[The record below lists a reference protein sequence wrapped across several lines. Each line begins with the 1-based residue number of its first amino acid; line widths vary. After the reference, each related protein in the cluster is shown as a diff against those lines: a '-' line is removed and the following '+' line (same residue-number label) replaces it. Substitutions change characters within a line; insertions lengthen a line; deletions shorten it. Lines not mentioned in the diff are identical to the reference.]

1 MSSISSVAGGGDFA
15 LTSSQMGV
23 FLGHELSDLPQV
35 YNGSDYW
42 LIRGRV
48 DVPCFKRAVC
58 RVVAEASSLHIRLYR
73 ECHEVRQTLEP
84 QEDFDLE
91 FIDFS
96 NAPEPLAMA
105 REHMFGDTEQAC
117 DLFVSPLFKFTLICL
132 SANEFIFYQR
142 YHHIVQD
149 GLGSHLII
157 HRLAEVYSSLLVNQ
171 VPTPGSFGPF
181 EELVA
186 ADIAYRNSAKFE
198 RDREYW
204 TSRFQDVPEPLSLA
218 RKEAPLA
225 GTCRYRKAF
234 SSGVVTLLHEL
245 PEKLGFNFSQL
256 LIALTCMY
264 LYKMTGQ
271 QEVVVGLPVT
281 GRVGKSQRN
290 IPGLMSNILPIRL
303 SILPKH
309 NLQDVLSKVRR
320 EVKATLL
327 HQQYRYE
334 DILRDLNLLATQ
346 QELFKA
352 TVNIERFGRTPLF
365 GEAVASPNNIAN
377 GPAKDLNIFFFCDDA
392 TENIVLGMDANS
404 LLYDESQL
412 ESYADGLQG
421 LFTRVL
427 NNPQSP
433 VGLFNLLSPQ
443 EAQRALLEPNQT
455 SCELPRLTLPELFE
469 AQVERTPEALAL
481 GHGDEQ
487 LTYRQ
492 LNDRV
497 NRMAHLLVE
506 LEVSR
511 GDGVG
516 VSLSRSTSMLV
527 ALLAIAKVG
536 ATYIPMDPYYPQ
548 ERLNTIVEV
557 AKPVLMLVE
566 RSGRYRPARGV
577 RCCALDDARV
587 QEWLSC
593 LSSQKKLR
601 TTGAGLDAAYVLFTS
616 GSTGTPKGVVIPHG
630 CLSNFLFSMQRQLQL
645 QTGDRFLATTTL
657 GFDIAG
663 LELFLPLISG
673 AQVIIA
679 SREAAVDPMLL
690 AAQISHHRI
699 THLQGTPALW
709 QGLVEY
715 QPQALASLTALV
727 GGDSLGNRL
736 AGEMCRLAQR
746 VYHVYGPT
754 ETTIW
759 STLHRLDSDA
769 DEALSIGSPILN
781 TQVYI
786 LDSGLQPLPA
796 GQAGELYIAGQGL
809 ARGYLSRPDI
819 TSDRFVANPYGEKGS
834 RMYRTGD
841 LAYFG
846 TDQRL
851 YFLGRA
857 DNQVKIRGYR
867 IELGEIEAAL
877 GLCPGVK
884 NAVVVARAEPK
895 QLVGYVVADEGQALS
910 SQKLREAVGEQLP
923 DYMVPAAIMILPVL
937 PLTPN
942 GKVNRAALPV
952 PTFEARSVQLAITS
966 QEQVLCGVFAEVL
979 AIAPPGI
986 DESFF
991 DLGGHSLLAM
1001 QLVSRL
1007 RSIFQ
1012 VELPLKAVFDA
1023 PTVGQ
1028 LCEVIGR
1035 SGLAPSRA
1043 PLEKQPR
1050 PLLLP
1055 MSFAQQRLWFL
1066 EEVSPSSA
1074 YNMPLV
1080 LQMTGGLDEVGLRL
1094 AVQDVLLRHE
1104 SLRTLLSRQEGV
1116 AVQQVVEATQLVF
1129 QLERQE
1135 IEAGQLQQCL
1145 LQACGQHFELSR
1157 ELPVKGVLYAL
1168 DAEHHVLLLLVHHS
1182 AGDGGSLRPLM
1193 NDLAT
1198 AYRAWT
1204 QGGAPD
1210 WPALPV
1216 QYADYCLWQRQLLG
1230 DERTPTATCEQQIQY
1245 WKQQLAGLPDELRL
1259 ATDHARRALPSHQG
1273 GQVALDLPASLYPA
1287 LQALAQSNGA
1297 SLFMVLQAC
1306 LALFLHRMG
1315 AGTDIPLGTPVD
1327 GRTDQALTEL
1337 VGFFVNTLVLRTDL
1351 SGDPDM
1357 PTLIAR
1363 VRETTLQGIAH
1374 QDVPFERIVEELNP
1388 VRSLSRH
1395 PLFQIMLVLQNHE
1408 RSTADFSPLKVEQQE
1423 LQVSTAKF
1431 DLSFVFD
1438 EDRGSGLLRGH
1449 IEYATDLYEVRTVTA
1464 LAERLVRL
1472 LEAVVEQPQQRI
1484 SQFALLAPEERRQ
1497 VLQAWNDTSRPLP
1510 EGSLAALFERQVRRT
1525 PEAIAVSAGQQ
1536 RLSYRQLN
1544 TLANRLAHRLTVL
1557 TNDREPCIGL
1567 LLERSIECVVAMLA
1581 TIKMGGA
1588 YVPLRPGDPVERQQM
1603 MLDDAGVRILLS
1615 ESAMG
1620 RPALRVE
1627 QVVFVDED
1635 STLFAEDF
1643 DDLRLQVA
1651 PDSLA
1656 YIMYSSGST
1665 GAPKGIAVTQE
1676 NIIGLACD
1684 QSWRQ
1689 GDYQRVLL
1697 HSSIAFDA
1705 STFEFWVPLLHGGR
1719 LIVAPRG
1726 ELDVATLADIIVR
1739 EEVSALWLT
1748 AGLFRLI
1755 AEEEPGCLAGVRQVL
1770 AGGDVLP
1777 KAAVAALLARH
1788 PQQTIINGY
1797 GPTEATTFTT
1807 LHRMNSKPPHTTS
1820 VPIGSPLD
1828 NTRVYVLDDYLQ
1840 PVPVG
1845 VRGELYIAGSGLA
1858 RGYVNNAGL
1867 TARHFVA
1874 NPFGAPGERLYRTGD
1889 LVRWHADQ
1897 VLEYLG
1903 RGDSQLKIRGF
1914 RIETGEVEAVLALC
1928 PGVAQVLVK
1937 DFEDRPGNK
1946 QLVAYVIAQEGVSC
1960 GQADVILHA
1969 RTHLPDYMVP
1979 AAVTLLEQFPLTANG
1994 KIDQRALPAPEFI
2007 GGQGRDARNVQED
2020 LLCRLFADTLGV
2032 DAVGIDDNFF
2042 ELGGHSLLAMRLIN
2056 SIRKTFNVELSVR
2069 SLFEA
2074 PCVAQLGEQL
2084 TQGAPARPALQ
2095 ARPRPEQ
2102 LRLSFA
2108 QQRLWLIDRIEGRK
2122 ATYNMPLVVHLDGTV
2137 DEQALATALNDVVQ
2151 RHESLRTRFHEQSDG
2166 QAYQYIVSAEAA
2178 ACELLCHDVTAEQLP
2193 GALAQASQHLFDLAR
2208 ENPFRAWLFR
2218 QGPQRSVLLLLM
2230 HHIASDGA
2238 SLEPLLEDFSAS
2250 YNARLQGQA
2259 PQWQALSVQYADYT
2273 LWQRDLLGDGHDAES
2288 TLSRLLD
2295 YWKKTLD
2302 DLPQELPLPF
2312 DRPRGLTASYRGEH
2326 LQFLIEPA
2334 LHQALQNLA
2343 RQHNASLYMLLQ
2355 AALSVLL
2362 NRLGGGIDIPLGM
2375 AIAGRTDAAL
2385 APLVGFFTNTLVL
2398 RSDVSGN
2405 PSFSTLLKR
2414 VREQALQAYAHQEV
2428 PFETLV
2434 EALNPERSLA
2444 RHPLFQVM
2452 LVLQNQAR
2460 GTLELDQLQ
2469 SRVEV
2474 PQLQVAKFD
2483 LTFNI
2488 IEGQS
2493 YGGQAG
2499 ELKGEIEY
2507 ATDLFDEQTVSR
2519 IAGYFISLL
2528 SSIVQAPQTPIA
2540 QLPMLAAQ
2548 ERQQMLVDWSANLRE
2563 TLPARTFPEQFEYFV
2578 QHSPDALAL
2587 LGDGIRLT
2595 YAQLNQRAERLAR
2608 YMRMQGVGVEDV
2620 VAVALPRSVEMI
2632 VSLLAILKAGAAYL
2646 SLDPDYPLERLRY
2659 MLEDAAPRLLLSN
2672 RPISCRLCAACPCV
2686 YLDDPETQALL
2697 AGLSDSPAVSLSSG
2711 LQVDNAAYVIYTSG
2725 STGRP
2730 KAVWVTHRG
2739 INSLATS
2746 VREAFKITTQSRVL
2760 QFASPSFDAAFW
2772 DISMALLNGARL
2784 VIADADSLLPGEA
2797 LSRLI
2802 DEQGVTH
2809 ATLPPVGL
2817 AVMPRENTLPTLDT
2831 LVVAGD
2837 ACQPELVEHWSKGR
2851 RMINAYG
2858 PSEATVCSTFSP
2870 PLSGRTPLSIGS
2882 PIINSQVYVL
2892 DRYLQ
2897 PVPPG
2902 VDGDLYIAGQ
2912 GLARGYMKQPQLTA
2926 ERFVANPYGA
2936 PGSRMY
2942 RSGDVARWR
2951 ADGQLVFVGRA
2962 DQQIKI
2968 RGFRVELGEIES
2980 VLLQHEAVAQVAV
2993 IMRESASGHKQL
3005 LGYVVPHDAD
3015 FDPRNLRQYLLAQL
3029 PDYMVPAALIK
3040 LGSIPTTPNGKLDRR
3055 ALPEPEKTQ
3064 GDTRRARN
3072 RKEGTLCE
3080 LFAEVLALEHVGID
3094 DSFFELGGDS
3104 ITAIQLVARARLKG
3118 WRLLPRQ
3125 IFEHKNPAALAQQL
3139 EPLEE
3144 VSGEE
3149 QVAAIGTLPAT
3160 PIIHWL
3166 ADNPGSIEGF
3176 AQSVLL
3182 QVPSQLSEPT
3192 LRQLMAL
3199 LVCHH
3204 DVLRLRAVRRTGQSW
3219 TLEVPGAD
3227 QAESAFTL
3235 QVVNAAALDDEQL
3248 RQSIVVHAEQAKR
3261 RLSPEQ
3267 GRMAAVVWFE
3277 RGPDKPGRLLW
3288 ILHHLV
3294 VDGVSWRILVS
3305 DLEAAWQALVADR
3318 IPMLAPVQTSFR
3330 AWAHKLA
3337 DEAAGRAGQL
3347 PYWSGVLN
3355 TPDPLLSARALDPE
3369 QDTTQHSASL
3379 QVELPGSFTQ
3389 PLLGSVPALFHGGV
3403 NDVLLAAF
3411 ALAICDW
3418 RRRFAVEQG
3427 TAVLLDVE
3435 GHGRETVA
3443 GAELSRTVGW
3453 FTSLYPVC
3461 LDPGRVRGED
3471 PTSLG
3476 QAIKRVK
3483 EQLRQVPGNGLDF
3496 GLLRYLDPTTA
3507 PQLAALGSRQIGFN
3521 YMGRLAAGNER
3532 DWAPVEDSAL
3542 LDPAADADFAL
3553 PHGISLN
3560 AVARER
3566 AGETVLVAHW
3576 TWAEQ
3581 LFDATDIQALAERW
3595 FHWLRAFSQLGDT
3608 SGVGGLTPSDLAM
3621 VSVEQSALDKL
3632 QSKWKKKK

>member
-1 MSSISSVAGGGDFA
+1 
-15 LTSSQMGV
+15 
-23 FLGHELSDLPQV
+23 
-35 YNGSDYW
+35 
-42 LIRGRV
+42 
-48 DVPCFKRAVC
+48 
-58 RVVAEASSLHIRLYR
+58 
-73 ECHEVRQTLEP
+73 
-84 QEDFDLE
+84 
-91 FIDFS
+91 
-96 NAPEPLAMA
+96 
-105 REHMFGDTEQAC
+105 
-117 DLFVSPLFKFTLICL
+117 
-132 SANEFIFYQR
+132 
-142 YHHIVQD
+142 
-149 GLGSHLII
+149 
-157 HRLAEVYSSLLVNQ
+157 
-171 VPTPGSFGPF
+171 
-181 EELVA
+181 
-186 ADIAYRNSAKFE
+186 
-198 RDREYW
+198 
-204 TSRFQDVPEPLSLA
+204 
-218 RKEAPLA
+218 
-225 GTCRYRKAF
+225 
-234 SSGVVTLLHEL
+234 
-245 PEKLGFNFSQL
+245 
-256 LIALTCMY
+256 
-264 LYKMTGQ
+264 
-271 QEVVVGLPVT
+271 
-281 GRVGKSQRN
+281 
-290 IPGLMSNILPIRL
+290 
-303 SILPKH
+303 
-309 NLQDVLSKVRR
+309 
-320 EVKATLL
+320 
-327 HQQYRYE
+327 
-334 DILRDLNLLATQ
+334 
-346 QELFKA
+346 
-352 TVNIERFGRTPLF
+352 
-365 GEAVASPNNIAN
+365 
-377 GPAKDLNIFFFCDDA
+377 
-392 TENIVLGMDANS
+392 
-404 LLYDESQL
+404 
-412 ESYADGLQG
+412 
-421 LFTRVL
+421 
-427 NNPQSP
+427 
-433 VGLFNLLSPQ
+433 
-443 EAQRALLEPNQT
+443 
-455 SCELPRLTLPELFE
+455 
-469 AQVERTPEALAL
+469 
-481 GHGDEQ
+481 
-487 LTYRQ
+487 
-492 LNDRV
+492 
-497 NRMAHLLVE
+497 
-506 LEVSR
+506 

-516 VSLSRSTSMLV
+516 VSLPRSTQMLV
-527 ALLAIAKVG
+527 ALLAIAKLG
-536 ATYIPMDPYYPQ
+536 ATYIPMDPDYPQ

-557 AKPVLMLVE
+557 AKPVLLLVE
-566 RSGRYRPARGV
+566 HTGRYWPARGV
-577 RCCALDDARV
+577 RCCALDDAQV
-587 QEWLSC
+587 
-593 LSSQKKLR
+593 R
-601 TTGAGLDAAYVLFTS
+601 TWISRQFAQNPQRAASHALDAAYVLFTS

-630 CLSNFLFSMQRQLQL
+630 CLSNFLFSMQRQVQL
-645 QTGDRFLATTTL
+645 QPGDRFLATTTL
-657 GFDIAG
+657 SFDIAG

-679 SREAAVDPMLL
+679 SREVAVDPVLL
-690 AAQISHHRI
+690 AAQISHQRI

-709 QGLVEY
+709 QGLVEH

-727 GGDSLGNRL
+727 GGDSLSNRL
-736 AGEMCRLAQR
+736 AGDMCRLAHR

-769 DEALSIGSPILN
+769 GDALSIGSPILN

-786 LDSGLQPLPA
+786 LDSGLQPLPS

-819 TSDRFVANPYGEKGS
+819 TSDRFVANPYGGKGS

-846 TDQRL
+846 SDQCL

-884 NAVVVARAEPK
+884 SAVVVARAEPK

-910 SQKLREAVGEQLP
+910 SRKLRQAIGEQLP
-923 DYMVPAAIMILPVL
+923 DYMVPAAIMILPAL

-942 GKVNRAALPV
+942 GKINRAALPA
-952 PTFEARSVQLAITS
+952 PTFEARSAQGAITS

-979 AIAPPGI
+979 AIAPPGV

-1035 SGLAPSRA
+1035 SGLAPLRPA
-1043 PLEKQPR
+1043 LEQRPR
-1050 PLLLP
+1050 PALLP

-1066 EEVSPSSA
+1066 EEMSPSSA

-1080 LQMTGGLDEVGLRL
+1080 LQIEGALDEMSLRL
-1094 AVQDVLLRHE
+1094 AVRDVLLRHQ
-1104 SLRTLLSRQEGV
+1104 SLRTLLLRQEGV
-1116 AVQQVVEATQLVF
+1116 AVQQVVEATRLVF

-1135 IEAGQLQQCL
+1135 VKADQVQQCV
-1145 LQACGQHFELSR
+1145 LQASRQHFQLSR

-1198 AYRAWT
+1198 AYRAWS

-1210 WPALPV
+1210 WQALPV

-1230 DERTPTATCEQQIQY
+1230 DEQAPSATGQQQIQY
-1245 WKQQLAGLPDELRL
+1245 WKQQLAGLPDELSL
-1259 ATDHARRALPSHQG
+1259 ATDHPRRTLPTHQG
-1273 GQVALDLPASLYPA
+1273 AQVALELPASLYPA
-1287 LQALAQSNGA
+1287 LLGLAQSNGA

-1315 AGTDIPLGTPVD
+1315 AGTDILLGAPVD
-1327 GRTDQALTEL
+1327 GRTDQALTDL
-1337 VGFFVNTLVLRTDL
+1337 IGFFVNTLVLRTDL

-1408 RSTADFSPLKVEQQE
+1408 RSTADFSPLRVEQQE
-1423 LQVSTAKF
+1423 LEATTAKF

-1438 EDRGSGLLRGH
+1438 EDRAAGLLRGH
-1449 IEYATDLYEVRTVTA
+1449 IEYSTDLYEARTVSA
-1464 LAERLVRL
+1464 FAERFARL
-1472 LEAVVEQPQQRI
+1472 LTAVVEQPQQRI
-1484 SQFALLAPEERRQ
+1484 SQFALLAPAERRD
-1497 VLQAWNDTSRPLP
+1497 VLQAWNDTCRPLP
-1510 EGSLAALFERQVRRT
+1510 EGSLATLFERQVRRT

-1536 RLSYRQLN
+1536 RLSYGQLN
-1544 TLANRLAHRLTVL
+1544 ALANRLAHRLL
-1557 TNDREPCIGL
+1557 ALADGGEPCIGL

-1581 TIKMGGA
+1581 TIKVGGA
-1588 YVPLRPGDPVERQQM
+1588 YVPLRPGDPVERQQI

-1615 ESAMG
+1615 DSAIGM
-1620 RPALRVE
+1620 PALQVE
-1627 QVVFVDED
+1627 HVVFVDED
-1635 STLFAEDF
+1635 ATLPAGDFADPQ
-1643 DDLRLQVA
+1643 RQVA

-1665 GAPKGIAVTQE
+1665 GTPKGIAVTQG
-1676 NIIGLACD
+1676 NVISLACD

-1689 GDYQRVLL
+1689 DDYQRVLL
-1697 HSSIAFDA
+1697 HSPIAFDA

-1726 ELDVATLADIIVR
+1726 ELDVASLADIIVR
-1739 EEVSALWLT
+1739 EDVSALWLT

-1755 AEEEPGCLAGVRQVL
+1755 AEEEPDCLAGVRQIL

-1788 PQQTIINGY
+1788 PHQTIINGY

-1807 LHRMNSKPPHTTS
+1807 LHRMRSKPPQTTS

-1828 NTRVYVLDDYLQ
+1828 NTRVYVLDNYLQ

-1845 VRGELYIAGSGLA
+1845 VQGELYIAGTGLA
-1858 RGYVNNAGL
+1858 RGYVNNPRL
-1867 TARHFVA
+1867 TAKHFVA
-1874 NPFGAPGERLYRTGD
+1874 NPFGAPGERLYRSGD

-1903 RGDSQLKIRGF
+1903 RSDSQLKIRGF
-1914 RIETGEVEAVLALC
+1914 RIETGEVEAVLAQCL
-1928 PGVAQVLVK
+1928 GVAQVLVK
-1937 DFEDRPGNK
+1937 DFEGRPGSK
-1946 QLVAYVIAQEGVSC
+1946 QLVAYVIAQEG
-1960 GQADVILHA
+1960 ADCEPASVIVHA

-1994 KIDQRALPAPEFI
+1994 KIDQRALPAPEFT
-2007 GGQGRDARNVQED
+2007 GGQGRHARNAQED
-2020 LLCRLFADTLGV
+2020 LLCRLFADALGI

-2056 SIRKTFNVELSVR
+2056 SIRKAFNVELSVR

-2137 DEQALATALNDVVQ
+2137 DEQALAAALNDVVQ
-2151 RHESLRTRFHEQSDG
+2151 RHESLRTQFHEQPDG
-2166 QAYQYIVSAEAA
+2166 QVYQYIVGAEAS

-2193 GALAQASQHLFDLAR
+2193 GALAQASLHLFDLAR

-2218 QGPQRSVLLLLM
+2218 QDQQRSVLLLLM

-2238 SLEPLLEDFSAS
+2238 SLEPLMEDFSAS

-2259 PQWQALSVQYADYT
+2259 PQWRALSVQYADYT
-2273 LWQRDLLGDGHDAES
+2273 LWQHELLGDGHDAQS

-2295 YWKKTLD
+2295 YWKQALD

-2312 DRPRGLTASYRGEH
+2312 DRPRGLAASYRGEH
-2326 LQFLIEPA
+2326 LYFQIEPA
-2334 LHQALQNLA
+2334 LHQALQTLA

-2362 NRLGGGIDIPLGM
+2362 NRLGSGTDIPLGM

-2398 RSDVSGN
+2398 RTDVSGN
-2405 PSFSTLLKR
+2405 PSFNTLLKR

-2460 GTLELDQLQ
+2460 GALELDRLQ

-2474 PQLQVAKFD
+2474 PQLPVAKFD

-2488 IEGQS
+2488 IEGPLHD
-2493 YGGQAG
+2493 GLAG
-2499 ELKGEIEY
+2499 ELRGEIEY
-2507 ATDLFDEQTVSR
+2507 ATDLFDAQTVSC
-2519 IAGYFISLL
+2519 IAGYFINLISA
-2528 SSIVQAPQTPIA
+2528 IVQAPHTPIA
-2540 QLPMLAAQ
+2540 QLPILAPQ
-2548 ERQQMLVDWSANLRE
+2548 QRQQILVDWSANHRE

-2578 QHSPDALAL
+2578 RHSPDAPAL

-2608 YMRMQGVGVEDV
+2608 HIRMQGIGVEDV
-2620 VAVALPRSVEMI
+2620 VAIALPRSVEMI
-2632 VSLLAILKAGAAYL
+2632 VSLLAILKAGATYL
-2646 SLDPDYPLERLRY
+2646 SLDPDYPQERLRY
-2659 MLEDAAPRLLLSN
+2659 MLEDAAPRLLLSD
-2672 RPISCRLCAACPCV
+2672 RATSDKLSAACPCV
-2686 YLDDPETQALL
+2686 YLDDPQTQALL
-2697 AGLSDSPAVSLSSG
+2697 ASLSDSPAVSLSSG

-2746 VREAFKITTQSRVL
+2746 VREAFKVTAQSRVL

-2817 AVMPRENTLPTLDT
+2817 AVMPRENTLPTLNT

-2837 ACQPELVEHWSKGR
+2837 ACQPELVEYWSRGR

-2858 PSEATVCSTFSP
+2858 PSEATVCSTISP
-2870 PLSGRTPLSIGS
+2870 PLAGRTPPSIGS

-2936 PGSRMY
+2936 SGSRMY

-2951 ADGQLVFVGRA
+2951 TDGQLIFVGRA

-2980 VLLQHEAVAQVAV
+2980 VLLQHAAVAQVAV
-2993 IMRESASGHKQL
+2993 IMRESASGNKQL

-3040 LGSIPTTPNGKLDRR
+3040 LESIPTTPNGKLDRR
-3055 ALPEPEKTQ
+3055 ALPEPELTQ
-3064 GDTRRARN
+3064 SDARRARN
-3072 RKEGTLCE
+3072 QKEQTLCE
-3080 LFAEVLALEHVGID
+3080 LFAEVLGLAQVGID

-3125 IFEHKNPAALAQQL
+3125 IFEHKHPAALALQL
-3139 EPLEE
+3139 EPLDEA
-3144 VSGEE
+3144 SGEE
-3149 QVAAIGTLPAT
+3149 QIAAVGTLPAT

-3182 QVPSQLSEPT
+3182 QVPSQLSAPA

-3199 LVCHH
+3199 LVRHH
-3204 DVLRLRAVRRTGQSW
+3204 DVLRLRATRSTGQPW
-3219 TLEVPGAD
+3219 QLEVLGTD
-3227 QAESAFTL
+3227 QAESALTL

-3248 RQSIVVHAEQAKR
+3248 RQSIVTHAEQAKR

-3267 GRMAAVVWFE
+3267 GRMTAVVWFE

-3288 ILHHLV
+3288 TLHHLA

-3305 DLEAAWQALVADR
+3305 DLEAAWQALVAAR
-3318 IPMLAPVQTSFR
+3318 TPVLAPVQTSFR
-3330 AWAHKLA
+3330 AWAHRLA
-3337 DEAAGRAGQL
+3337 AEAAGRAEQL
-3347 PYWSGVLN
+3347 PYWTGVLSSS
-3355 TPDPLLSARALDPE
+3355 DPLLSARALDPG
-3369 QDTTQHSASL
+3369 QDTTQHSSSL

-3411 ALAICDW
+3411 ALAIGDW
-3418 RRRFAVEQG
+3418 RRRFTVGQG
-3427 TAVLLDVE
+3427 TPVLLDVE
-3435 GHGRETVA
+3435 GHGREAMA
-3443 GAELSRTVGW
+3443 GTELSRTVGW

-3461 LDPGRVRGED
+3461 LDPGRVRIED
-3471 PTSLG
+3471 PASLG
-3476 QAIKRVK
+3476 QAIKRIK

-3507 PQLAALGSRQIGFN
+3507 PQLAAMGSRQIGFN

-3532 DWAPVEDSAL
+3532 DWTPIKDSVL

-3560 AVARER
+3560 AVAQER
-3566 AGETVLVAHW
+3566 SGETVLVANW
-3576 TWAEQ
+3576 TWAVQ
-3581 LFDATDIQALAERW
+3581 LFSATDIQALAERW
-3595 FHWLRAFSQLGDT
+3595 FHWLRAFSQLGKT
-3608 SGVGGLTPSDLAM
+3608 SGVGGLTPSDLGM
-3621 VSVEQSALDKL
+3621 VSVEQLALDKL